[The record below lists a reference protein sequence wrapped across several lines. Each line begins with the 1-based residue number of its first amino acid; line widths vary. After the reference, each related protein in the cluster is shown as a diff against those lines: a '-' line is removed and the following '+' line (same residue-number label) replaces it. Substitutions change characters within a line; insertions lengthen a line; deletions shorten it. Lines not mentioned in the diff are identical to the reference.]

1 MLRELLLVGAGGAVG
16 AVLRHLVTALVGGPG
31 AAGGAFP
38 LATLIVN
45 AAGSFVLG
53 LVAALLSRE
62 AVDPMHKH
70 LVAVGLLGAL
80 TTFSTFGLET
90 VQLLE
95 QGHAGKAAG
104 SVLANVAL
112 ALAAAWCGLRI
123 GR

>member
-16 AVLRHLVTALVGGPG
+16 AVLRYLVTALVGGPG

-38 LATLIVN
+38 FATLFVN
-45 AAGSFVLG
+45 AAGSFLLG
-53 LVAALLSRE
+53 LVAALVSRG

-95 QGHAGKAAG
+95 QGHAGKAAS

-112 ALAAAWCGLRI
+112 ALAAAWCGLRV

>member
-16 AVLRHLVTALVGGPG
+16 AVLRYLVTVLVGGPG

-38 LATLIVN
+38 VATLFVN
-45 AAGSFVLG
+45 AAGSFLLG
-53 LVAALLSRE
+53 LVAALVSRG
-62 AVDPMHKH
+62 AVDPVHKH

-80 TTFSTFGLET
+80 TTFSTFGVGT

-112 ALAAAWCGLRI
+112 ALAAAWGGLRI